1 MITPLLTSLITSLAW
16 RPFLD
21 PLDIHELWYLLLP
34 PLVFAIALVY
44 KALKLP
50 TLERI
55 WIDTTRLAAYILML
69 IALAAVALYGIVEYF

>member
-1 MITPLLTSLITSLAW
+1 MIMPLLTYLPTALAW

-21 PLDIHELWYLLLP
+21 PLDFHELWYLLLP
-34 PLVFAIALVY
+34 PLVFGISLVY

-55 WIDTTRLAAYILML
+55 WLDTTRLAAYILVL
-69 IALAAVALYGIVEYF
+69 ISLAAVALFGIVEYF

>member
-1 MITPLLTSLITSLAW
+1 MMTLLLTVAPTLAW

-21 PLDIHELWYLLLP
+21 PLDFHELWYLLLP

-55 WIDTTRLAAYILML
+55 WIDTARLGAYILVL
-69 IALAAVALYGIVEYF
+69 ICLAAVALYGIVEYF